1 MYLNIHTHNA
11 VNQGDIQNYFPQD
24 IPSSHYFSVG
34 IHPWFITENWDCQ
47 MQEVIKKSQ
56 YKNCKLIGECGL
68 DKNVLTSLDIQ
79 KAVFQQHILLSEEIK
94 KPLIIHCVKSFSE
107 IIALRKKFA
116 PKQMWIIHGFQKNE
130 QIARELLKNN
140 IKLSFGKAILSKIEL
155 QKLVFSLS
163 DMDFFLETDNDSVKI
178 EEIYEK
184 TAQIRNISIDKL
196 KKIQI
201 SLFNL

>member
-1 MYLNIHTHNA
+1 
-11 VNQGDIQNYFPQD
+11 
-24 IPSSHYFSVG
+24 
-34 IHPWFITENWDCQ
+34 
-47 MQEVIKKSQ
+47 
-56 YKNCKLIGECGL
+56 
-68 DKNVLTSLDIQ
+68 
-79 KAVFQQHILLSEEIK
+79 
-94 KPLIIHCVKSFSE
+94 
-107 IIALRKKFA
+107 
-116 PKQMWIIHGFQKNE
+116 MWIIHGFQKNE